1 MFKYTLAEL
10 KELRDLE
17 NNSEISSE
25 ELESLT
31 TYFGKCKNN
40 FDDIFEKPS
49 IRICGCMGPK
59 DGNPYCHCSMIRNI
73 FKYRFE
79 IALNMMENNLGMI
92 DRSEEIAKANLEF
105 KLAMQK
111 IFDKKYQND

>member
-17 NNSEISSE
+17 NKSEISSE

-31 TYFGKCKNN
+31 TYFRKHKNN
-40 FDDIFEKPS
+40 FVDIFEKPS
-49 IRICGCMGPK
+49 IRICGCIGPK
-59 DGNPYCHCSMIRNI
+59 NDDPYCRCSMVGNI

-79 IALNMMENNLGMI
+79 IAVNMIENNLEMI
-92 DRSEEIAKANLEF
+92 DRSEEIAKENLEF

-111 IFDKKYQND
+111 IFDKKHQND